1 MSEDKDTKVAVHRPP
16 VEFRPQGGLVA
27 TNFEEAYRMASAFA
41 GSGMVPKAYADK
53 PEACFVAM
61 QMGAEI
67 GLPALQA
74 IQNIAVINGKPG
86 IYGDIGKALLLQA
99 GCVIDEDDTEV
110 VQKNG
115 RARCKITRPGR
126 PPVERTFSIDSAK
139 TANLWGKE
147 GPWKTYPWRQ
157 MAWRAFWFAARDAA
171 ADLLRGMKGAEE
183 LQDYPPEKEVA
194 GSAEFVEQPK
204 RVGDPPTTSAPQVVE
219 SQRPDP
225 VSSAGSSPAG
235 AEPDPTIPVEPTAQ
249 GSTGKIGGNPN
260 GHSSTA
266 GTHAIN
272 TPSVLKETGGDDEP
286 PIEVERGEKPPF
298 VDDGGP
304 RLTPQQITILN
315 KRLEG
320 AALTMTDVRARF
332 GWKSLEEAP
341 AFSFNAVA
349 AYCKQPF

>member
-1 MSEDKDTKVAVHRPP
+1 MSEDKDTKVAAYRPP

-126 PPVERTFSIDSAK
+126 PPVERTFSIDNAK

-235 AEPDPTIPVEPTAQ
+235 AEPVSPPQMGSAATPAADSSVKASEEREP
-249 GSTGKIGGNPN
+249 GS
-260 GHSSTA
+260 
-266 GTHAIN
+266 
-272 TPSVLKETGGDDEP
+272 DDEP
-286 PIEVERGEKPPF
+286 IEGESKRVAEPP

-304 RLTPQQITILN
+304 RLTPQQITILS

-320 AALTMTDVRARF
+320 AALTVTDVRAKF

-341 AFSFNAVA
+341 AISFNTVSAWIKA
-349 AYCKQPF
+349 PC